1 MKLQNRTRS
10 VIGASFV
17 ITLAVWS
24 DVVAFKGRAISR
36 GNIYSND
43 KSHTDM
49 QKNFYFYK
57 EETKND
63 TA

>member
-1 MKLQNRTRS
+1 M
-10 VIGASFV
+10 IGASFV